1 MGIGTDASLIDACAE
16 WASVHALL
24 LFLLLPLGAAAV
36 AVVMAR
42 IGARA
47 SPGLRAAGW
56 GGAVALAGALF
67 LGLAHAV
74 TRPGVVVE
82 FDSALAGALSMS
94 MGDSLLWLLSWFT
107 TLGDR
112 NVLTVLAIL
121 MTLALLARRHW
132 GLALFCVA
140 ATGGGGL
147 INRFLK
153 HGFERARPE
162 HDHGFATALGWSFPS
177 GHASAA
183 MAVYGAACYLA
194 WRLAPAP
201 WRLPGVALAA
211 GLVMAIGLSRVL
223 LQVHFASDVVAGFA
237 ISFAWL
243 VLCVAVAESQA
254 ASARRDQGVQ

>member
-67 LGLAHAV
+67 LALAHAV

-153 HGFERARPE
+153 HGFERARP
-162 HDHGFATALGWSFPS
+162 
-177 GHASAA
+177 AA
-183 MAVYGAACYLA
+183 P
-194 WRLAPAP
+194 R
-201 WRLPGVALAA
+201 
-211 GLVMAIGLSRVL
+211 SR
-223 LQVHFASDVVAGFA
+223 
-237 ISFAWL
+237 
-243 VLCVAVAESQA
+243 
-254 ASARRDQGVQ
+254 